1 MKPFDQ
7 FDKDKATIWL
17 LFIAAFAALFLTE
30 TSVGFVQDESVYFYA
45 AERYTQWLWL
55 LLHSPALAL
64 RDDAIVAAF
73 DYNHEHPALMKLSFG
88 ISHWLFTEQLGWL
101 RPAAGF
107 RLPAFAI
114 AACIPPLLYQLGRPL
129 FGRTAGLFGALS
141 FFLVPR
147 QFFNAQLAC
156 FDIPVAALWLWVVY
170 LFWRAQTEPKL
181 WILCGFAFGLSIAT
195 KHNALFLPFVLTPF
209 ALWRAWVA
217 SAGNSSSRR
226 AVIQFIALL
235 TGAALFLSTMWAALG
250 SEQFVARFTLLS
262 PQTFLILGAWA
273 GAAAILLNVR
283 SSPETFRPLATLGAM
298 MFLGPVVFYL
308 HWPYLWHAPVD
319 RTAWYLQ
326 FHATH
331 VHYAWFYLG
340 KLLRESPFPLE
351 YVWVKTA
358 LTVPTSLFVPMIL
371 GLVTVLITKTTRRWE
386 VFLIAANALASI
398 ILISHPQVPHFGG
411 VKHWFP
417 SMTFLSLLA
426 GVSVSRAANAIAELG
441 SQPWQKRIAAPALF
455 VLLLLPAAI
464 ATAHFHP
471 YGTSAYS
478 ELAGGAP
485 GAATLGMQRQFWSN
499 NVTGVL
505 PWINSHA
512 PPNARLWLD
521 EVTGLAFHH
530 YQRNGMLRPD
540 IRSAG
545 SAADSD
551 LAAYQYHQ
559 EFREHEYSIWQA
571 YGTEIPVTGLYV
583 DETPQVVVYQ
593 RR

>member
-1 MKPFDQ
+1 M
-7 FDKDKATIWL
+7 
-17 LFIAAFAALFLTE
+17 
-30 TSVGFVQDESVYFYA
+30 
-45 AERYTQWLWL
+45 
-55 LLHSPALAL
+55 
-64 RDDAIVAAF
+64 
-73 DYNHEHPALMKLSFG
+73 
-88 ISHWLFTEQLGWL
+88 
-101 RPAAGF
+101 
-107 RLPAFAI
+107 
-114 AACIPPLLYQLGRPL
+114 GRPL

-226 AVIQFIALL
+226 AVSFNSLPCLPAQRCFYFDDV
-235 TGAALFLSTMWAALG
+235 GG
-250 SEQFVARFTLLS
+250 SECDQFVARFTLLS

-283 SSPETFRPLATLGAM
+283 SFAGDFSSSRHSRRNDVFRAGRILSPLALP
-298 MFLGPVVFYL
+298 LSQ
-308 HWPYLWHAPVD
+308 APVD

-551 LAAYQYHQ
+551 LAAYQYRPGVSRARIFNLAGVRNGDPSH
-559 EFREHEYSIWQA
+559 RS
-571 YGTEIPVTGLYV
+571 LC
-583 DETPQVVVYQ
+583 
-593 RR
+593 RRDAASCGVPTQMMP